1 MLNVFV
7 TGASS
12 GIGAATALRLDRAGH
27 RVFAGVE
34 DPSDGVGALGDA
46 SADLQRIVVDVCSAE
61 SIGAAVAAIDGRLG
75 GAGLDGVVNNAGI
88 ALAGPLEVL
97 PIDDLRRQLETNVI
111 GQVAVTQATLP
122 LIRRGGGRVVL
133 MSSIGGRVA
142 SQFAGA
148 YYASKHALEAVG
160 EALRQELDPDGIPVV
175 LIEPSIISTP
185 IWRKGIDYLDG
196 LLGRLDP
203 EQAARYADRLHAF
216 RDSLRSADEHGKDPE
231 DVAEV
236 VVEALT
242 ADRPDTRYV
251 VGTEGKLLTAL
262 RPFIPDR
269 LADKVAERTAQP

>member
-1 MLNVFV
+1 MLTVLV

-12 GIGAATALRLDRAGH
+12 GIGAATALHLDRAGH

-34 DPSDGVGALGDA
+34 DPTDGADALAAA
-46 SADLQRIVVDVCSAE
+46 SPTLQRVVLDVCSQD
-61 SIGAAVAAIDGRLG
+61 SIGEAVNRISGALQ

-97 PIDDLRRQLETNVI
+97 PIDDLRRQMETNVI

-122 LIRRGGGRVVL
+122 LIRAAGGRVVL

-148 YYASKHALEAVG
+148 YYASKHALEAIG
-160 EALRQELDPDGIPVV
+160 EALRQELDPEGIPVV

-185 IWRKGIDYLDG
+185 IWDKGIAFLDA
-196 LLGRLDP
+196 LRGRLDA
-203 EQAARYADRLHAF
+203 EQRARYGERLDAF
-216 RDSLRSADEHGKDPE
+216 RDSLRSADEHGHDPE

-236 VVEALT
+236 VAEALT
-242 ADRPDTRYV
+242 TDKPDTRYV
-251 VGTEGKLLTAL
+251 VGADGKLVTAL

-269 LADKVAERTAQP
+269 IADKLAERTAQP

>member
-1 MLNVFV
+1 MLNVLI

-12 GIGAATALRLDRAGH
+12 GIGATTALALDRLGH

-34 DPSDGVGALGDA
+34 TAADG
-46 SADLQRIVVDVCSAE
+46 ADLLSPASPRLHRLVLDVCSSA
-61 SIGAAVAAIDGRLG
+61 SIKAAVDELTAQLDGS
-75 GAGLDGVVNNAGI
+75 GLDGVVNNAGI
-88 ALAGPLEVL
+88 ALAAPIEVL
-97 PIDDLRRQLETNVI
+97 PLDDLRRQLETNVV

-122 LIRRGGGRVVL
+122 LVRAAGGRVVL

-142 SQFAGA
+142 SQFAGP
-148 YYASKHALEAVG
+148 YYASKHALEAIG

-185 IWRKGIDYLDG
+185 IWDKGIAYLDQLTATLSAEQRSRYG
-196 LLGRLDP
+196 ERLASFR
-203 EQAARYADRLHAF
+203 ESLH
-216 RDSLRSADEHGKDPE
+216 SADEHGKDPE
-231 DVAEV
+231 QVAEAV
-236 VVEALT
+236 IEALT

-269 LADKVAERTAQP
+269 LADKVAERTAS